1 MRLGAWV
8 PTLVIALALVGCSN
22 AGYGPE
28 DAAVESVSTTQQTK
42 ASPREPG
49 VDEFQQEES
58 EREVGAIRASI
69 DGMDVAV
76 LWEDNRSVTE
86 LTALAAD
93 GPLTIQLSMYGG
105 WEQVGSIGTNLT
117 SEDTQVT
124 AQAGDIMLYSS
135 DQIVVFYGS
144 NSWYYTKLGHIT
156 DRTPDELTQTLG
168 NDNVTLTITAE

>member
-1 MRLGAWV
+1 MMRLGAWV

-93 GPLTIQLSMYGG
+93 GPLPLHGRDD
-105 WEQVGSIGTNLT
+105 L
-117 SEDTQVT
+117 
-124 AQAGDIMLYSS
+124 
-135 DQIVVFYGS
+135 
-144 NSWYYTKLGHIT
+144 
-156 DRTPDELTQTLG
+156 
-168 NDNVTLTITAE
+168 